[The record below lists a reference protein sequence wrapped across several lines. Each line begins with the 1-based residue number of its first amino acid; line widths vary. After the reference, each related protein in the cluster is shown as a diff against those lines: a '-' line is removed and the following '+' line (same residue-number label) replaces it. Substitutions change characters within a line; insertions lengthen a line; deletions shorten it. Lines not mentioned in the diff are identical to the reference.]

1 MPMQQMFLGGGGIPG
16 PDIDEVFHINTYSGN
31 QSNRS
36 FNTGLDFS
44 THGGFIWNSVRNVE
58 FNDRGVTKSMP
69 SEYGTNVFTV
79 NQGGGTE
86 ANSSWFKTWDSN
98 GYSIGTNTSDN
109 TDGLWNK
116 NSHNYVNWGWRN
128 CDNFFKEFTYTGNGT
143 DSGQTITHGLGSTP
157 GFIIVKRIED
167 NGSPTH
173 CWHKEMSQN
182 KLMPVGPNDLPR
194 AFNYHSGPARSWS
207 VNSTTFNA
215 PNGPAYETNVNNKD
229 YIGMVFADH
238 SSEGTFGGS
247 GTKKAIICSKF
258 TGNGTSSNSVTVGFQ
273 PQWLLVKAFGGADP
287 TSGQWWVFDDERGFS
302 NSMKLSNSVEN
313 DDSSSG
319 YCSATSTGFTINTS
333 DAHIN
338 ENNTEYLY
346 IAIAAST

>member
-36 FNTGLDFS
+36 FNTGLDFA
-44 THGGFIWNSVRNVE
+44 THGGFIWNSVRNQE
-58 FNDRGVTKSMP
+58 FNDRGITKAMG
-69 SEYGTNVFTV
+69 GTDVLTV
-79 NQGGGTE
+79 NQSGGLE

-116 NSHNYVNWGWRN
+116 NGHTYVNWGWRN

-157 GFIIVKRIED
+157 GCIIVKRIED

-173 CWHKEMSQN
+173 FWHKEMSQN
-182 KLMPVGPNDLPR
+182 KLMPLGPNDLPR

-207 VNSTTFNA
+207 VGSTTFNA

-247 GTKKAIICSKF
+247 GTKKAIICSKY
-258 TGNGTSSNSVTVGFQ
+258 TGDGTSSNSVTVGFQ
-273 PQWLLVKAFGGADP
+273 PQWLLVKAFAGPDP
-287 TSGQWWVFDDERGFS
+287 TSGQWWVFDDARGFS
-302 NSMKLSNSVEN
+302 NSMKLNNSVEN
-313 DDSSSG
+313 DDNSGG

-333 DAHIN
+333 NSHIN
-338 ENNTEYLY
+338 ENNTDYLY
-346 IAIAAST
+346 VAIAAST